1 MHGSTQ
7 PANAPMP
14 SPAEPAANAST
25 QPATASMPSPA
36 EPVAIARPAPCTVVA
51 GGRFVKHPAALLGTM
66 PGLEHIK
73 EQISTDKKLRQMARG
88 QVDEDC
94 NDITGYWVVADVGG
108 AMLFDEMANARRWAN
123 NKNMV
128 NFELAPSLTY
138 IDSGYPNVSLL
149 NFM

>member
-1 MHGSTQ
+1 MSPPTDSTQ
-7 PANAPMP
+7 ADTPNMP
-14 SPAEPAANAST
+14 SPAEPL
-25 QPATASMPSPA
+25 
-36 EPVAIARPAPCTVVA
+36 AIARPAPCAVV
-51 GGRFVKHPAALLGTM
+51 GSQRFVKHPAALLATL
-66 PGLEHIK
+66 PGLGHVNDK
-73 EQISTDKKLRQMARG
+73 ISVDKKLRQMERG
-88 QVDEDC
+88 EVDLDG
-94 NDITGYWVVADVGG
+94 NDITGHWVVADAGG